1 MKGVSWGLDPHLGLP
16 EVAAALCQAWQAVRG
31 GRLENRIQAQMAG
44 LGDPEYAEEA
54 SWDSS

>member
-31 GRLENRIQAQMAG
+31 RRLENRIQAQMAG

-54 SWDSS
+54 S